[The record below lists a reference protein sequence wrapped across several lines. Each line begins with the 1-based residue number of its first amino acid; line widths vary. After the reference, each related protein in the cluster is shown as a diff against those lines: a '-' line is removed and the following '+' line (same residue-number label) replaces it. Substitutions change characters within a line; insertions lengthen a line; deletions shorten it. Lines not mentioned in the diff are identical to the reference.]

1 MRQERSFAKYTHSVL
16 ARSIREADNYT
27 RRAIGELH
35 GTEHNPGMKNLRR
48 IRETKKLSQSVLAE
62 MVGVRQATISR
73 IESGTNDPS
82 ISVANA
88 IADALE
94 VEVVELFGL
103 PELEQRILQSFREAS
118 PERRAALLT
127 LLETDKK

>member
-1 MRQERSFAKYTHSVL
+1 MRQEGSCVKYTHSVFN
-16 ARSIREADNYT
+16 RSIRQTDNYT
-27 RRAIGELH
+27 PRAIGELS
-35 GTEHNPGMKNLRR
+35 GSEHNAGMKNLRQ
-48 IRETKKLSQSVLAE
+48 IREAKKLSQSVLAE

-73 IESGTNDPS
+73 IESGKNDPS
-82 ISVANA
+82 ISVANS